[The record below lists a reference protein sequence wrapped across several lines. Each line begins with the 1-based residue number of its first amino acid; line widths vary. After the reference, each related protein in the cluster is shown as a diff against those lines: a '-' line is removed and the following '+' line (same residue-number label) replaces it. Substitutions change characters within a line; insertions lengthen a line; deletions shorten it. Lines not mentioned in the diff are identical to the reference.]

1 MKQTVLDVLIFLFE
15 NYLDDDNSGDNS
27 ISVDED
33 SLRLELKESGF
44 DEEQIAK
51 AFEWLQGLAAQQDS
65 LAVSEVAESTAIR
78 VYTSKE
84 ERKLDLESRGFLL
97 FLEQIGVLGQ
107 HSRELVLDRVMAL
120 EANLI
125 DMEQLKW
132 IVLMVLF
139 NQPGKEEAFGWM
151 EDLVMDEHS
160 GILH

>member
-15 NYLDDDNSGDNS
+15 NYLDDSGSGENS

-44 DEEQIAK
+44 DETQIAK
-51 AFEWLQGLAAQQDS
+51 AFEWMQGLAAQQDS
-65 LAVSEVAESTAIR
+65 LAISGIAEGTAIR
-78 VYTSKE
+78 VYTSQE
-84 ERKLDLESRGFLL
+84 EHKLDLESRGFLL

-120 EANLI
+120 ESNLI

-151 EDLVMDEHS
+151 EDLIMDEHS
-160 GILH
+160 ATLH

>member
-15 NYLDDDNSGDNS
+15 NYFDDSNLDEDDIS
-27 ISVDED
+27 IDED
-33 SLRLELKESGF
+33 SIRLELKESGF
-44 DEEQIAK
+44 DEAQIVK
-51 AFEWLQGLAAQQDS
+51 AFEWLQGLSVQQDS
-65 LAVSEVAESTAIR
+65 LAISDVAESTAIR
-78 VYTSKE
+78 VYTSNE

-151 EDLVMDEHS
+151 EDLIMDEHS

>member
-15 NYLDDDNSGDNS
+15 HYMDDNSEIS
-27 ISVDED
+27 IDQD

-44 DEEQIAK
+44 DEQQIGK
-51 AFEWLQGLAAQQDS
+51 AFEWLQGLAAQQDNIS
-65 LAVSEVAESTAIR
+65 FNGITESSAIR
-78 VYTSKE
+78 IYTSHE
-84 ERKLDLESRGFLL
+84 EHKLDIESRGFLM

-120 EANLI
+120 ESNMI

-139 NQPGKEEAFGWM
+139 NQPGQEEAFGWM
-151 EDLVMDEHS
+151 EDLVMDEHN
-160 GILH
+160 GIMH

>member
-15 NYLDDDNSGDNS
+15 NYIDDDND
-27 ISVDED
+27 ISVDQD

-44 DEEQIAK
+44 DETQIAK
-51 AFEWLQGLAAQQDS
+51 AFEWLQGLAAQQDR
-65 LAVSEVAESTAIR
+65 LAVSDIAESSAIR
-78 VYTSKE
+78 VYTSQE
-84 ERKLDLESRGFLL
+84 EHKLDLESRGFLL

-120 EANLI
+120 DANLI

-151 EDLVMDEHS
+151 EDLVMDEHN
-160 GILH
+160 GVLH

>member
-15 NYLDDDNSGDNS
+15 NYIDDDND
-27 ISVDED
+27 ISVDQD

-44 DEEQIAK
+44 DETQIAK

-65 LAVSEVAESTAIR
+65 LAVSGIAESSAIR
-78 VYTSKE
+78 VYTSQE
-84 ERKLDLESRGFLL
+84 EHKLDLESRGFLL

-120 EANLI
+120 ESNLI

-151 EDLVMDEHS
+151 EDLVMDEHN

>member
-15 NYLDDDNSGDNS
+15 NYLDDSSSGEDS

-33 SLRLELKESGF
+33 FLRLELKESGF
-44 DEEQIAK
+44 DETQIAK

-65 LAVSEVAESTAIR
+65 LAISEVAESTAIR
-78 VYTSKE
+78 VYTSQE
-84 ERKLDLESRGFLL
+84 ENKLDLESRGFLL

-120 EANLI
+120 ESNFI

-139 NQPGKEEAFGWM
+139 NQPGKEDAFGWM
-151 EDLVMDEHS
+151 EDLIMDEHN

>member
-33 SLRLELKESGF
+33 SLRVELKESGF

-78 VYTSKE
+78 VYTSNE

-151 EDLVMDEHS
+151 EDLIMDEHS